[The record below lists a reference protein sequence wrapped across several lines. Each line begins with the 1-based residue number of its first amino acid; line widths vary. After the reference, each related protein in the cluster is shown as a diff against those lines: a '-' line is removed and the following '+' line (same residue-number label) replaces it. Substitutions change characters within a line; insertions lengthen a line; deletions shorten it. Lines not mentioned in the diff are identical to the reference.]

1 MLQRVKLISAYLNN
15 LVILCCFA
23 SLLGDQYHK
32 LPTFDELSN
41 DQTRLL
47 RTLYDGGDPYSGEKH
62 WSSLGGDEKATFFQ
76 ITFLLEKTKL
86 RSGENLISHVTGLEN
101 GKGILEGNK
110 NDHLHFNGTQAEV
123 DGWRIH
129 VLTNGKL
136 TEDLLRSER
145 FSKDLLPVHR
155 THKIF
160 GYDKSFRD
168 HRVSTPPHLQ
178 LVLDK
183 DEKGSDAD
191 IDKGKFRHSSAPKDI
206 YERLAKRYPEIERV
220 YVVDTKQ

>member
-1 MLQRVKLISAYLNN
+1 MLPRMRVISAYL
-15 LVILCCFA
+15 VIFCCCA
-23 SLLGDQYHK
+23 SLFADQYHR

-47 RTLYDGGDPYSGEKH
+47 RTLYNGGDPYSGEQH
-62 WSSLGGDEKATFFQ
+62 WSSLSMDEKATFFQ

-86 RSGENLISHVTGLEN
+86 SSGENLISYVKGLEN
-101 GKGILEGNK
+101 GKGILAGDK

-145 FSKDLLPVHR
+145 FSKDFLPADR

-168 HRVSTPPHLQ
+168 HRGSTPPHLQ
-178 LVLDK
+178 LVLDE
-183 DEKGSDAD
+183 DEKSSDAD
-191 IDKGKFRHSSAPKDI
+191 IDKGKYRHRSAPRDV
-206 YERLAKRYPEIERV
+206 YERLAKRYPEIEQI
-220 YVVDTKQ
+220 YVVDTKR

>member
-1 MLQRVKLISAYLNN
+1 MRVLSTHLAN
-15 LVILCCFA
+15 LVIFCCFA
-23 SLLGDQYHK
+23 SLFADQYHR

-47 RTLYDGGDPYSGEKH
+47 RTLYNGGDPYSGEQH
-62 WSSLGGDEKATFFQ
+62 WSSLSMDEKATFFQ

-86 RSGENLISHVTGLEN
+86 SSGENLISYVKGLEN
-101 GKGILEGNK
+101 GKGILAGDK

-136 TEDLLRSER
+136 TEDLLGSER
-145 FSKDLLPVHR
+145 FSKDFLPADR

-168 HRVSTPPHLQ
+168 HRGSTPPHLQ
-178 LVLDK
+178 LVLDE
-183 DEKGSDAD
+183 DEKSSDAD
-191 IDKGKFRHSSAPKDI
+191 IDKGKYRHRSAPRDV
-206 YERLAKRYPEIERV
+206 YERLAKRYPEIEQI
-220 YVVDTKQ
+220 YVVDTKR

>member
-1 MLQRVKLISAYLNN
+1 M
-15 LVILCCFA
+15 
-23 SLLGDQYHK
+23 
-32 LPTFDELSN
+32 
-41 DQTRLL
+41 
-47 RTLYDGGDPYSGEKH
+47 
-62 WSSLGGDEKATFFQ
+62 DEKATFFQ

-86 RSGENLISHVTGLEN
+86 SSGENLISHVKGLEN
-101 GKGILEGNK
+101 GKGILAGDK

-145 FSKDLLPVHR
+145 FSKDFLPADR

-168 HRVSTPPHLQ
+168 HRGSTPPHLQ
-178 LVLDK
+178 LVLDE
-183 DEKGSDAD
+183 DEKSSDAD
-191 IDKGKFRHSSAPKDI
+191 IDKGKYRHRSAPRDV
-206 YERLAKRYPEIERV
+206 YERLAKRYPEIEQI
-220 YVVDTKQ
+220 YVVDTKR